1 MRDKLYKKIK
11 DKINYLTYKEIDQ
24 LFIGKS
30 LVDFCLLYLKD
41 NNVDYEKKRN
51 LIILLIDREKEVSII
66 NYIKEK
72 ITKDILTEYDITIK
86 DFTEVKEKLY
96 LKKEI
101 KELTNKNLLNHYFND
116 DYKYFLFNHIEKEL
130 LSISKKREN
139 FHSLLKNTNIFKEFN
154 YEQKKTLLFLYINKV
169 FDKNSYLNSLFKNS
183 LWKLLNT
190 ILKEEDCLKNEVN
203 KMLVDL
209 LKKDNDSKNNYANI
223 EFVKNFFK
231 IYNFKTIELKK
242 ESLEMLLTLV
252 DSGYFEF
259 QEILI
264 DLYNENQL
272 YLFRDLLKEKKLNI
286 AGNKQ
291 NIQIREIDV
300 FNELK
305 IAEPYELNDV
315 IFYYKAITRFKVN
328 EANYMLSDEDYSLL
342 KIHSK
347 MYEIRMDEIMDEIY
361 NFVSAEGSAG
371 LSENGELSENFYDL
385 LELRYMT

>member
-1 MRDKLYKKIK
+1 MRKRLYEKIK
-11 DKINYLTYKEIDQ
+11 DKINYLTYKEINQ

-41 NNVDYEKKRN
+41 SNVDYEKKRK
-51 LIILLIDREKEVSII
+51 LIILLIDREKESSIV

-72 ITKDILTEYDITIK
+72 ITKDILNEYDITIK

-96 LKKEI
+96 LEKDM
-101 KELTNKNLLNHYFND
+101 KELTNKNLLSYYFNS
-116 DYKYFLFNHIEKEL
+116 DYKSFLFNHIEKEL
-130 LSISKKREN
+130 LSISKKRESFN
-139 FHSLLKNTNIFKEFN
+139 SLLKNTNIFKEFN
-154 YEQKKTLLFLYINKV
+154 YEQKKTLLFIYINKT
-169 FDKNSYLNSLFKNS
+169 FDENSYLNSLFKNS

-190 ILKEEDCLKNEVN
+190 ILKEEDCLRNEVN
-203 KMLVDL
+203 NMLVDL
-209 LKKDNDSKNNYANI
+209 LRKDNNKEKNYANI

-259 QEILI
+259 QEIII
-264 DLYNENQL
+264 DLYNEGQL

-286 AGNKQ
+286 AGNKK
-291 NIQIREIDV
+291 NIQMREIDV

-305 IAEPYELNDV
+305 TSEPYELNDV
-315 IFYYKAITRFKVN
+315 VFYHRAITRFKINEVN
-328 EANYMLSDEDYSLL
+328 YILSDEDYSLL
-342 KIHSK
+342 KIYSK
-347 MYEIRMDEIMDEIY
+347 MYEIKMDEIMDEMY
-361 NFVSAEGSAG
+361 SFVSAEGNEG
-371 LSENGELSENFYDL
+371 LKENGELSEDFYDL